1 MNTRQR
7 YDLFLSIHLSVR
19 GFAFVLAEGPLNP
32 IDWGTTE
39 ARGPEK
45 NAKSLAAIAALV
57 KRYRPDVL
65 ILENT
70 SHASSWRSLRV
81 QKLTA
86 GICVFAQDYGIPVI
100 SVSRAEIRT
109 AFAPHGAETKDEIAE
124 VIAERI
130 PVLAAYQPPVR
141 KPWMSVDARMSLFD
155 AVAQLLTAAGR
166 SMSLPFD

>member
-1 MNTRQR
+1 MTTRQR
-7 YDLFLSIHLSVR
+7 YDLFLSIYPTVR
-19 GFAFVLAEGPLNP
+19 GFAYVLAEGPLNP

-45 NAKSLAAIAALV
+45 NAKSLSAIEALV
-57 KRYRPDVL
+57 KRYRPDAL

-86 GICVFAQDYGIPVI
+86 DICVFAQDYGIPII
-100 SVSRAEIRT
+100 SVSREEIRA
-109 AFAPHGAETKDEIAE
+109 AFAPYGAETKDEIAE

-130 PVLAAYQPPVR
+130 PVLAVHQPPVR
-141 KPWMSVDARMSLFD
+141 KPWMSIDARMGLFD
-155 AVAQLLTAAGR
+155 AMAQLLAAISRGPTDF
-166 SMSLPFD
+166 S

>member
-7 YDLFLSIHLSVR
+7 YDLLLSIYPSVR
-19 GFAFVLAEGPLNP
+19 GFAHVLAEGPLNP

-39 ARGPEK
+39 ARGPQK
-45 NAKSLAAIAALV
+45 NAKALRAIEALV

-130 PVLAAYQPPVR
+130 PALAAHQPPVR
-141 KPWMSVDARMSLFD
+141 KAWMSIDARMGLFD
-155 AVAQLLTAAGR
+155 AAAQILTATSRG
-166 SMSLPFD
+166 STDFS